1 MQFVSAGEG
10 RYGTPTLL
18 RTYLTPLVVTGV
30 AFLVPSEWLIWVFVV
45 FGQGHFLMSFLY
57 QYKAGKMRFPHLL
70 LVLLLLVCFVTYLAL
85 FGESALFAFL
95 FIALLFP
102 IHFAY
107 DEFTLYG
114 ERLQTPH
121 VVSVLLFSALA
132 FCATLSVAFPQYEYI
147 RYALIMS
154 TALLAFYAVLRVRT
168 FGNGLSQAERY
179 VWLVG
184 LCMFALSLF
193 GRPEQ
198 VLSAII
204 ILHGFNWLVA
214 FAYRVRGSVV
224 HAREFWRAFWVTHS
238 FGLIGL
244 VAFFHLPIPGLKY
257 FFALLYYDFWA
268 ISHVL
273 LTAIPWKRSAV
284 A

>member
-1 MQFVSAGEG
+1 MWFVGAGDG
-10 RYGTPTLL
+10 RYGTPTYIRGYVVPVLL
-18 RTYLTPLVVTGV
+18 TCIAL
-30 AFLVPSEWLIWVFVV
+30 FVPSQWLIWVFVI

-57 QYKAGKMRFPHLL
+57 QYKAGKMRFPYLA
-70 LVLLLLVCFVTYLAL
+70 LVLLLLVCFVAYLTL
-85 FGESALFAFL
+85 LGESALFAFL
-95 FIALLFP
+95 LIALLFP

-114 ERLQTPH
+114 ERVRAPH
-121 VVSVLLFSALA
+121 VVSVLLFAVLA
-132 FCATLSVAFPQYEYI
+132 FCATLSVAFPLYEYI
-147 RYALIMS
+147 RYALTIS
-154 TALLAFYAVLRVRT
+154 TALLAFYAVLRLRT
-168 FGNGLSQAERY
+168 SGNGSSQAERY

-184 LCMFALSLF
+184 LCTFALSLF

-214 FAYRVRGSVV
+214 FSYRVRGSVV
-224 HAREFWRAFWVTHS
+224 HAREFWRAFWVTHG
-238 FGLIGL
+238 FGLLGL
-244 VAFFHLPIPGLKY
+244 VAFLYLPIPGLKY

-268 ISHVL
+268 LAHVL
-273 LTAIPWKRSAV
+273 LTAVPWKRSAV